1 MTDKAPEQGFFYS
14 RSPYKAVFDIKFPNE
29 PDEGIPYRL
38 RRYCQPAFWHAGM
51 RSGAGL

>member
-1 MTDKAPEQGFFYS
+1 MARRRGRGGKGKVM
-14 RSPYKAVFDIKFPNE
+14 SPYKAAFDIDFPNE